1 MTKVL
6 VLATSRKTRGGVT
19 AVLKLYEQSQMWQQC
34 HCRWVGTHRDGGLLR
49 KFCYMVKGLSQ
60 FLVLLPFYDIVHF
73 HLGMRPSVFRK
84 ISFFKIAKLFGKKTV
99 VHLHLGT
106 QVDEVWNSLY
116 QTMFEQCDCG
126 VLLAESI
133 RVRVA
138 EKLERGEVDEGK
150 EFSNSQILDKLKVVY
165 NPCPVIT
172 DTAIYEK
179 KNHILFAGTL
189 YEGKGYL
196 DLIRAFAKIAP
207 RHPDWKIVLAGNGE
221 VEKARAKACELDI
234 ANQVELL
241 GWVNGEAKHQA
252 FSEAKALC
260 LPSYAEGFPMAV
272 LDAWAYGLPV
282 ITTPVG
288 GIPDV
293 AVDGE
298 NMLLF
303 NPGDVDALA
312 QKLEMMVS
320 DEDLRSKLAKAS
332 RKMAAEKFNL
342 ETISS
347 QIAEI
352 YESLF

>member
-1 MTKVL
+1 MIKVL
-6 VLATSRKTRGGVT
+6 VIATSRKTRGGVT

-49 KFCYMVKGLSQ
+49 KFCYMVKGLVQ

-126 VLLAESI
+126 ILLAESI
-133 RVRVA
+133 KNAVAKHVR
-138 EKLERGEVDEGK
+138 
-150 EFSNSQILDKLKVVY
+150 NNDKLKVVY
-165 NPCPVIT
+165 NPCPIIT
-172 DTAIYEK
+172 DIATCKK

-196 DLIRAFAKIAP
+196 DLIRAFAKIAS

-221 VEKARAKACELDI
+221 EERARNLAIELGI

-241 GWVNGEAKHQA
+241 GWVNGEAKHRA
-252 FSEAKALC
+252 YSEAKILC
-260 LPSYAEGFPMAV
+260 LPSYAEGFPMTV

-282 ITTPVG
+282 VTTPVG

-293 AVDGE
+293 AIDGE

-303 NPGDVDALA
+303 QPGDINTLEE
-312 QKLEMMVS
+312 KLDLVIT
-320 DEDLRSKLAKAS
+320 DEALRSKLTAS
-332 RKMAAEKFNL
+332 SKKMAAEKFNL
-342 ETISS
+342 NTISD

-352 YESLF
+352 YKSLC